1 MTEQGYQLTL
11 GRCDEPLAGWTVR
24 LQEGWHVSSGDT
36 SWRWVADRAGR
47 RTRRG
52 RWHPKLI
59 DAARAAFR
67 MGAERVT
74 FQSGASRETPRGR
87 PVTAGERYVPIRVEA
102 ERSSHPAALWV
113 FNAACTACD
122 WTGPHRTGGR
132 AWAEMEA
139 REHALQC
146 EHVADLQTVRLEPD
160 PC

>member
-11 GRCDEPLAGWTVR
+11 GRRDEPLTGWTVR
-24 LQEGWHVSSGDT
+24 LQEGWHLPSGDT

-74 FQSGASRETPRGR
+74 FQT
-87 PVTAGERYVPIRVEA
+87 
-102 ERSSHPAALWV
+102 
-113 FNAACTACD
+113 ACTACD
-122 WTGPHRTGGR
+122 
-132 AWAEMEA
+132 
-139 REHALQC
+139 
-146 EHVADLQTVRLEPD
+146 